1 MADCAEIATSDQE
14 SRLEI
19 VKGSLETGTES
30 DQNGDRDERSGTMT
44 IGLSMVL
51 LHRNTATQ

>member
-30 DQNGDRDERSGTMT
+30 DRYKRSGWR
-44 IGLSMVL
+44 S
-51 LHRNTATQ
+51 